1 MVSKRLSHQTGHR
14 RKFLAIIDETPECR
28 RAVEYASRRAKNTNG
43 ALVLLYIIDSS
54 EFQNFLG
61 VGDIMRAEAQ
71 ERAHATLAQIKTEVC
86 DIVGIEPETIIY
98 EGQKADQIARVIN
111 DDQDIAVLILAAG
124 SSIDGPGPLVQ
135 SIASKGSAFSIPVTI
150 IPDGLSDEDIDSV
163 T

>member
-1 MVSKRLSHQTGHR
+1 
-14 RKFLAIIDETPECR
+14 
-28 RAVEYASRRAKNTNG
+28 
-43 ALVLLYIIDSS
+43 
-54 EFQNFLG
+54 
-61 VGDIMRAEAQ
+61 MRAEAH
-71 ERAHATLAQIKTEVC
+71 ERAYATLAQIKTEVC
-86 DIVGIEPETIIY
+86 DIVGIEPETIIC